1 MGIICNEA
9 KYTFFCLRM
18 NSASQVGDI
27 FKRAGESY
35 NKLGDLIVLLSPE
48 AAELNILEAQAKR
61 VRSLS

>member
-1 MGIICNEA
+1 
-9 KYTFFCLRM
+9 M

-35 NKLGDLIVLLSPE
+35 NKLGDLIVLLNPE